1 LIKHIE
7 DSFPDKTMKNGS
19 GYKHFKRWKYG
30 ITLHYDLE
38 EKVGNSAQRNFYE
51 FYSCQKL

>member
-1 LIKHIE
+1 
-7 DSFPDKTMKNGS
+7 MKNGS